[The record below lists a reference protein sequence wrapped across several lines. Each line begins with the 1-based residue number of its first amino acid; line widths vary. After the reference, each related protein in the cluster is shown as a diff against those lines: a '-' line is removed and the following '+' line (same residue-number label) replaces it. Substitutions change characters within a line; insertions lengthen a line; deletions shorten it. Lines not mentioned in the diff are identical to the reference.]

1 MNNNKD
7 FSPFI
12 LLRKIEN
19 LTGLRVFIVGGFV
32 RDILLGY
39 PPEDADYLIYGDNA
53 INQFLLYFP
62 EAFLINKKHMIYR
75 FSRYDIG
82 FTHDNNTSSIEQYGL
97 VQPRAE
103 LINRDYTAN
112 AIMVDSIGCYTDY
125 FGGIDDIKEKKLK
138 PIRIENILNHG
149 IRLVRGARLAAT
161 RNLELCVDEEDIMK
175 ANFSEVNDENFIY
188 ELRKAEKAEVRDK
201 FVKIIIEKGI
211 YKNIDPKFTKI
222 FQALGDG

>member
-1 MNNNKD
+1 
-7 FSPFI
+7 
-12 LLRKIEN
+12 
-19 LTGLRVFIVGGFV
+19 
-32 RDILLGY
+32 
-39 PPEDADYLIYGDNA
+39 
-53 INQFLLYFP
+53 
-62 EAFLINKKHMIYR
+62 
-75 FSRYDIG
+75 
-82 FTHDNNTSSIEQYGL
+82 
-97 VQPRAE
+97 
-103 LINRDYTAN
+103 
-112 AIMVDSIGCYTDY
+112 MVDSIGCYTDY

-161 RNLELCVDEEDIMK
+161 RNLELCVDEKDIMK